1 MGLVVDNVSMIT
13 VCTILGL
20 EGPVAGSVG
29 VSPNGWR
36 SVRGGRTVTQRGTSS
51 VLLMEGVMPPP
62 ATGVRLGQWI
72 RVALPLPEVPTTE
85 RATTMNYIYVTT
97 IVSIRPTG
105 RSAHGAYSTR
115 EEAHAAGERGAKEIS
130 LTQALH
136 ESDVHYDILPVV
148 DHTKS

>member
-1 MGLVVDNVSMIT
+1 
-13 VCTILGL
+13 
-20 EGPVAGSVG
+20 
-29 VSPNGWR
+29 
-36 SVRGGRTVTQRGTSS
+36 
-51 VLLMEGVMPPP
+51 MPPP

-72 RVALPLPEVPTTE
+72 RVKHSPSPKYQPPVKG
-85 RATTMNYIYVTT
+85 ATTMNYIYVTT
-97 IVSIRPTG
+97 IVSHPANRTIC
-105 RSAHGAYSTR
+105 SYGAYSTR